1 LRHGEIQK
9 WVRNLDDGPVSR
21 RSSGTTGTGVTVG
34 NAPGSPVA
42 ARFDGAHEGTSS
54 VLKSL
59 PAVATRATVVIASA
73 AAAAVF
79 ATLPGQPA
87 TPPAPVQPAAPVAAQ
102 IVPVASTTY
111 TMSLATVAAPAAQ
124 RASAVKSALG
134 KVGSPYRYGAA
145 GPNAFDCSGLVHW
158 AFRSAGKSLPRSSSA
173 MSRIGKPVAKSDLQ
187 PGDLVFFYKPVSH
200 VAIYVGNG
208 KVVHASN
215 KKSPVKVA
223 DMGRMPFN
231 SARRV

>member
-1 LRHGEIQK
+1 M
-9 WVRNLDDGPVSR
+9 
-21 RSSGTTGTGVTVG
+21 
-34 NAPGSPVA
+34 
-42 ARFDGAHEGTSS
+42 
-54 VLKSL
+54 LKRL
-59 PAVATRATVVIASA
+59 PAVATRATVVVASA

-87 TPPAPVQPAAPVAAQ
+87 TPSPVQPAAPVAAQ
-102 IVPVASTTY
+102 VVPVASTRH
-111 TMSLATVAAPAAQ
+111 TMSLATGAAPAAQ
-124 RASAVKSALG
+124 RASAMKNALG
-134 KVGSPYRYGAA
+134 KVGAPYRYGAA

-173 MSRIGKPVAKSDLQ
+173 MSRTGTPVGKSDLQ

-223 DMGRMPFN
+223 DMGPMPFN